1 MGWTSIAAYLGC
13 SVATAKRK
21 EEEGL
26 PVTRVGGAV
35 CALSEDLD
43 AWAEPRSSRA
53 PRRLRRQGS
62 GFFRAAGCP
71 AAANVI

>member
-1 MGWTSIAAYLGC
+1 VVKKKTVRRPKILVGWTSIADFLNC

-35 CALSEDLD
+35 CGLPEDLA
-43 AWAEPRSSRA
+43 AWQK
-53 PRRLRRQGS
+53 RRRRVVKGK
-62 GFFRAAGCP
+62 R
-71 AAANVI
+71 

>member
-1 MGWTSIAAYLGC
+1 VAKKKTVPRPKILVGWKSIANFLNC

-35 CALSEDLD
+35 CGLPEDLA
-43 AWAEPRSSRA
+43 AWQKRRRRGGKSRA
-53 PRRLRRQGS
+53 
-62 GFFRAAGCP
+62 
-71 AAANVI
+71 